1 MKKIE
6 NLELKELT
14 LQEAKEV
21 NGGAWGWLIAATVAL
36 AYLGTKW
43 INRK

>member
-21 NGGAWGWLIAATVAL
+21 NGGFWLHVAAL
-36 AYLGTKW
+36 AAAIALSIFKLH
-43 INRK
+43 

>member
-21 NGGAWGWLIAATVAL
+21 NGGFWWHVVAIVAAL
-36 AYLGTKW
+36 LLSSQKAY
-43 INRK
+43 